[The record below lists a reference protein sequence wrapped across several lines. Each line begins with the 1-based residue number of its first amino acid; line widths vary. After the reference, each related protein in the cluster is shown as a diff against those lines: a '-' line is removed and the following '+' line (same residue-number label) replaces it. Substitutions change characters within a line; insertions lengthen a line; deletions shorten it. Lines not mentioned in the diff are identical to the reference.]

1 MPQLFSRLLFLLKEL
16 LNASCDKIL
25 QCDCTTLY
33 SAAGHSLYTKFAR
46 PFPSLVEVGR
56 ACETRKG
63 GVFLSLPTGRE
74 KFLCFKFQVR
84 IFQSLFEVDRGF
96 VFRELF
102 VSCDI
107 ITPLR
112 PQFVDYQCLV
122 DSLHGFSV
130 IEFIS
135 IIAHISDIEQTS
147 DKHHEHS
154 DEHNTNITL
163 TNASVCEK
171 HPKNPS
177 TMAMMIILPS
187 RLSIA
192 FVLTE

>member
-16 LNASCDKIL
+16 LNVSCDKIL

-33 SAAGHSLYTKFAR
+33 SVAGHGLYTKFTR

-56 ACETRKG
+56 ACKTRKG
-63 GVFLSLPTGRE
+63 GVFLSLPTGRI

-84 IFQSLFEVDRGF
+84 IFQSLSEVDRGF
-96 VFRELF
+96 VFRELLF
-102 VSCDI
+102 LVTSSHLI
-107 ITPLR
+107 R
-112 PQFVDYQCLV
+112 PQFVDYQFLIDCI
-122 DSLHGFSV
+122 HGFSV

-135 IIAHISDIEQTS
+135 IIAHISDIEQHS

-154 DEHNTNITL
+154 DERNANITL

-171 HPKNPS
+171 HSNNTS

-187 RLSIA
+187 RSSIA